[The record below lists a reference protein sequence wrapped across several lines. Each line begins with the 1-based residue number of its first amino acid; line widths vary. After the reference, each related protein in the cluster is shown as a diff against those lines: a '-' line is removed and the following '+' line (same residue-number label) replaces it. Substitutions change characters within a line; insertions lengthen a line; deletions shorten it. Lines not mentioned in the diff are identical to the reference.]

1 MRATLDKTSAKSK
14 TRAPN
19 SKDMNDSKA
28 PPVTRLD
35 SKAPPVTRLVIF
47 VAQHYLQWQV
57 QRVIKSCGVM

>member
-28 PPVTRLD
+28 PPVTRL
-35 SKAPPVTRLVIF
+35 VIF